1 MASTVRAADRGLV
14 LTPNRHD
21 KVREKVVQA
30 LESRGISILNARDI
44 EDDIEPFVS
53 RKNAALVVARYDGLD
68 LPDETCRCVV
78 LAGLPSGTNLQER
91 FLWSKVMAQ
100 ALLRDRVL
108 TRFVQGAGRCTRSDN
123 DYALV
128 LVVGSQLRDFLLK
141 NENRRIL
148 NPELQAELEFGIAN
162 SRDKE
167 SDDFVGLCE
176 AFVEQG
182 EDWRGAEKA
191 VVGLRE
197 GLSRHDDTVSGRL
210 KSVVADEV
218 EYQYAKWRGDLRET
232 FDRARRVADALDG
245 NEIKAYRAWW
255 YYLSADASMALY
267 ERTGEVAFNAMARDL
282 SKRASK
288 CCPGVYWFA
297 RVDRIVRHGT
307 HSKTHASGAQER
319 TAVAVEAVRRRLT
332 KWGIV
337 GKGFERKVS
346 EIEKNLKSAAHKRF
360 HRGLRGLGDMLGFE
374 TELPTSDAA
383 PDCVWSLGRG
393 LYIAHEA
400 KSEHTPP
407 DSIGAND
414 VRQASSHRNWI
425 KAERAC
431 ENDTEIVC
439 VISSPRT
446 TVVGAA
452 IPHGGDLWHVTPRQ
466 LTEIF
471 DGVASVLRRV
481 RSKMTTVT
489 EEVVI
494 EELLCELTGGGLT
507 PEGIVARLKEQEV
520 SAMRVQGEEGRLRA
534 ARTRV
539 DGK

>member
-1 MASTVRAADRGLV
+1 M
-14 LTPNRHD
+14 
-21 KVREKVVQA
+21 
-30 LESRGISILNARDI
+30 
-44 EDDIEPFVS
+44 
-53 RKNAALVVARYDGLD
+53 
-68 LPDETCRCVV
+68 
-78 LAGLPSGTNLQER
+78 
-91 FLWSKVMAQ
+91 
-100 ALLRDRVL
+100 
-108 TRFVQGAGRCTRSDN
+108 
-123 DYALV
+123 
-128 LVVGSQLRDFLLK
+128 
-141 NENRRIL
+141 
-148 NPELQAELEFGIAN
+148 
-162 SRDKE
+162 
-167 SDDFVGLCE
+167 
-176 AFVEQG
+176 
-182 EDWRGAEKA
+182 
-191 VVGLRE
+191 
-197 GLSRHDDTVSGRL
+197 
-210 KSVVADEV
+210 
-218 EYQYAKWRGDLRET
+218 
-232 FDRARRVADALDG
+232 
-245 NEIKAYRAWW
+245 
-255 YYLSADASMALY
+255 
-267 ERTGEVAFNAMARDL
+267 
-282 SKRASK
+282 
-288 CCPGVYWFA
+288 
-297 RVDRIVRHGT
+297 
-307 HSKTHASGAQER
+307 
-319 TAVAVEAVRRRLT
+319 RRRLT